1 MDVISHARAP
11 SPETAPT
18 VATGAVSDRG
28 TRSHRWL
35 LLAWAFAFF
44 NTVRVLGYLP
54 TMWAVHVQAD
64 SSQHSL
70 ISWFSWMGANAT
82 MAAWIHQ
89 NNGHRFD
96 TVVFFNVCNALMC
109 LVTAGLIAA
118 YRL

>member
-1 MDVISHARAP
+1 MSVTTEVHAPPRESDRTRAP
-11 SPETAPT
+11 VTCAGS
-18 VATGAVSDRG
+18 G
-28 TRSHRWL
+28 THRHGWV

-70 ISWFSWMGANAT
+70 ISWLSWMGANAT

-96 TVVFFNVCNALMC
+96 TIVFFNVCNAVMC
-109 LVTAGLIAA
+109 LVTAVLIAA